1 MVKRAQGNFPRK
13 IAIYFAA
20 ELSGKK
26 FDLIAAFFKKI
37 SVTGISQAILRINR
51 LKITDPSISRDIIN
65 LLKLIQK

>member
-37 SVTGISQAILRINR
+37 SVTR
-51 LKITDPSISRDIIN
+51 ISRLYYELTGSKSPI
-65 LLKLIQK
+65 LPFPETL